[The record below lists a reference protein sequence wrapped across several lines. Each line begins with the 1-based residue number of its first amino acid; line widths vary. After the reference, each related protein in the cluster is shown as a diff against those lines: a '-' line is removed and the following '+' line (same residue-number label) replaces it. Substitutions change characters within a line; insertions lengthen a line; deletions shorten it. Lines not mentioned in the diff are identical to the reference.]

1 MKPKAPKVGAD
12 DLVAAGATKADFEN
26 LPREEITM
34 DTKMSAAAVL
44 ARLAEAAAVFHTPA
58 GKGFVAIPVN
68 GHVETLPVRS
78 KAFKGCYF
86 CNYLREAR
94 EAAAHAGHDGD
105 GGPGGS
111 SSAGWS
117 RAGGPRPGG
126 GP

>member
-58 GKGFVAIPVN
+58 WKGFVAIPVN

-78 KAFKGCYF
+78 KAFKAAAV
-86 CNYLREAR
+86 LREAR
-94 EAAAHAGHDGD
+94 EAAAHAGHTETW
-105 GGPGGS
+105 PWWKLERWLVPMVPTS
-111 SSAGWS
+111 
-117 RAGGPRPGG
+117 GG